1 MRISCCSAERVDTFA
16 ALAATL
22 WPGPV
27 WVLGMAI
34 AISFGAGVVRGFSG
48 FGYSALV
55 VAGLSPFVL
64 PGPLVVAVLML
75 EVAASAGALRQVM
88 PDVHR
93 SWHSALLVG
102 NALFVPVG
110 LAGLAWLDPA
120 IARVLLSA
128 LVLAGAGGVR
138 LTLGRRLAPTARL
151 RHLAGVGSGLLN
163 GFAASGG
170 IVAALLM
177 TASGLHPRLLR
188 ATMISVLLWISAYA
202 LVWSGVASWAGHS
215 SLLGAQAVGWALLL
229 WPTMALGV
237 RVGARAFARAQADRQ
252 ARVVLDT
259 LIAVALCAL
268 LAALVRWPAS
278 GT

>member
-1 MRISCCSAERVDTFA
+1 VDT
-16 ALAATL
+16 LAATL
-22 WPGPV
+22 WPDPIG
-27 WVLGMAI
+27 VLCLAV

-75 EVAASAGALRQVM
+75 EVLASASAIRQVW

-93 SWHSALLVG
+93 PWHTSLLVG
-102 NALFVPVG
+102 NALFVPLG

-120 IARVLLSA
+120 VARVMLSA
-128 LVLAGAGGVR
+128 LVLAGATVVR
-138 LTLGRRLAPTARL
+138 FTLGQRLAPTAGL

-177 TASGLHPRLLR
+177 TATGLHPRLLR
-188 ATMISVLLWISAYA
+188 ATMISALLWISAYA
-202 LVWSGVASWAGHS
+202 LLWSGVASWAGQS
-215 SLLGAQAVGWALLL
+215 SLLGAQAVGWAVLL
-229 WPTMALGV
+229 WPTMVLGM
-237 RVGARAFARAQADRQ
+237 RAGGRAFSRARADRQ
-252 ARVVLDT
+252 ALVVLHT
-259 LIAVALCAL
+259 LIAVAFCAL
-268 LAALVRWPAS
+268 VTALVRLP
-278 GT
+278 

>member
-1 MRISCCSAERVDTFA
+1 MDAVA
-16 ALAATL
+16 ALAAHL
-22 WPGPV
+22 WPASA
-27 WVLGMAI
+27 WVLGMAL

-75 EVAASAGALRQVM
+75 EVLASAGTVRQVM

-93 SWHSALLVG
+93 EWHRALLVG
-102 NALFVPVG
+102 NLLFVPVG

-120 IARVLLSA
+120 VARVMLSA
-128 LVLAGAGGVR
+128 LVLAGAAGVR
-138 LTLGRRLAPTARL
+138 FTLGHRLAPTAGL
-151 RHLAGVGSGLLN
+151 RHLAGVSSGLLN

-202 LVWSGVASWAGHS
+202 LLWSGLAAWVGAS

-229 WPTMALGV
+229 WPTMALGM
-237 RVGARAFARAQADRQ
+237 RVGSRAFVHARADRQ
-252 ARVVLDT
+252 AMLVLDT
-259 LIAVALCAL
+259 LMAVALCAL
-268 LAALVRWPAS
+268 VTAWVRLPAP
-278 GT
+278 

>member
-1 MRISCCSAERVDTFA
+1 MDTPA

-22 WPGPV
+22 WPGPA
-27 WVLGMAI
+27 WVLCLGI

-75 EVAASAGALRQVM
+75 EVAASAGSVRQVM

-93 SWHSALLVG
+93 GWHRSLLAG
-102 NALFVPVG
+102 NLLFVPVG

-120 IARVLLSA
+120 VVRVLISA
-128 LVLAGAGGVR
+128 LVLAGATGVR
-138 LTLGRRLAPTARL
+138 FTLGHRLAPTAGW

-188 ATMISVLLWISAYA
+188 ATMISALLWISAYA
-202 LVWSGVASWAGHS
+202 LLWSGLAAWAGGP

-229 WPTMALGV
+229 WPTMVLGM
-237 RVGARAFARAQADRQ
+237 RVGARAFVRARSDRQ
-252 ARVVLDT
+252 ALLVLDT
-259 LIAVALCAL
+259 LIVVALG
-268 LAALVRWPAS
+268 ALVTAWVRLPAS
-278 GT
+278 

>member
-1 MRISCCSAERVDTFA
+1 MDTLA
-16 ALAATL
+16 ALAASL
-22 WPGPV
+22 WPGPA
-27 WVLGMAI
+27 WVLGLAV

-55 VAGLSPFVL
+55 VAGLSAFVL

-75 EVAASAGALRQVM
+75 EVVASAGSVRQVLS
-88 PDVHR
+88 DVHR
-93 SWHSALLVG
+93 GWHRSLLTG
-102 NALFVPVG
+102 NLLFVPVG

-120 IARVLLSA
+120 VVRVLLSA
-128 LVLAGAGGVR
+128 LVLVGATSVR
-138 LTLGRRLAPTARL
+138 FTLGHRLAPTPGL
-151 RHLAGVGSGLLN
+151 RHLAGVSSGLLN

-202 LVWSGVASWAGHS
+202 LLWSGLAAWAGEP

-229 WPTMALGV
+229 WPTMALGM
-237 RVGARAFARAQADRQ
+237 RVGARAFVRARAERQ
-252 ARVVLDT
+252 ALVVLHT

-268 LAALVRWPAS
+268 VTALVRLPIGS
-278 GT
+278 SM

>member
-1 MRISCCSAERVDTFA
+1 VD
-16 ALAATL
+16 ALATTL
-22 WPGPV
+22 WPGPA
-27 WVLGMAI
+27 WVLCMAV

-75 EVAASAGALRQVM
+75 EVLASAGTIRQVL

-93 SWHSALLVG
+93 TWHTSLLVG

-120 IARVLLSA
+120 VARVMLSA
-128 LVLAGAGGVR
+128 LVLAGAAGVR
-138 LTLGRRLAPTARL
+138 FTLGHRLAPTAGL
-151 RHLAGVGSGLLN
+151 RHLAGVSSGLLN

-177 TASGLHPRLLR
+177 TATGLHPRRLR

-202 LVWSGVASWAGHS
+202 LLWSGVASWLGQT

-229 WPTMALGV
+229 WPTMVLGM
-237 RVGARAFARAQADRQ
+237 RVGGRAFSRAGTDQQAL
-252 ARVVLDT
+252 VVLNT

-268 LAALVRWPAS
+268 VTALVRLS
-278 GT
+278 GGFST